1 MTTPP
6 ASQEPQLT
14 DEERAFLEADTLQ
27 NVPVVRAPLPPRP
40 PRLPWEAVLAGGAAA
55 TVIAAMLVLYLTQQP
70 LSPQYRAQG
79 SSAAIP
85 PNSAAGPG
93 PGDDAGPDGGGAQRE
108 VPGPVEPPALVA
120 PSPVA
125 PDPLPALPPDAD
137 LPGDFLPGP
146 PGGDAADC
154 VPVSYRTPGGTTA
167 CLPVAEVCAP
177 GSPWYTPHGDEVCG
191 GPVPTQH
198 IRVATL
204 PAAGAT
210 AGAVHC
216 LAWTDLGDPG
226 RHGGAR
232 DLVEVGADRSPGD
245 AGGNPSRSAEL
256 LVDLPA
262 DRCSAYLTGADGLAY
277 RAGGGSVFSSVPL
290 QCESAYP
297 GTRLSYPGVLESTAD
312 AGPPLHVC
320 VSERI
325 GA

>member
-27 NVPVVRAPLPPRP
+27 NVPVVREPLPPRP

-55 TVIAAMLVLYLTQQP
+55 TVIAAMLVLYLAQQP

-85 PNSAAGPG
+85 PESATSPSAA
-93 PGDDAGPDGGGAQRE
+93 DDAGPAGSGARRD
-108 VPGPVEPPALVA
+108 VPGPVPPALVA

-125 PDPLPALPPDAD
+125 PDPLPDLPPDTE

-167 CLPVAEVCAP
+167 CLPVSEVCAP
-177 GSPWYTPHGDEVCG
+177 GSPWYTPHGEEVCG

-256 LVDLPA
+256 LVDSPA